1 MVQAR
6 YQYAIDV
13 MLTRL
18 RMIDADLT
26 EKNER
31 PLIRNL
37 CSRIKTAESIV
48 KKLERKEREV
58 TFETAV
64 NTLNDIAGV
73 RVVCYLSDCG
83 RSAQTERLYHCQRKK
98 LYKEAE
104 KKRLS
109 KPSSD
114 RGSAGNL
121 SG

>member
-48 KKLERKEREV
+48 KKLERNVK
-58 TFETAV
+58 
-64 NTLNDIAGV
+64 
-73 RVVCYLSDCG
+73 S
-83 RSAQTERLYHCQRKK
+83 
-98 LYKEAE
+98 
-104 KKRLS
+104 LS
-109 KPSSD
+109 KQQSI
-114 RGSAGNL
+114 L
-121 SG
+121 

>member
-37 CSRIKTAESIV
+37 WRD
-48 KKLERKEREV
+48 
-58 TFETAV
+58 F
-64 NTLNDIAGV
+64 LNFPYFTGFPA
-73 RVVCYLSDCG
+73 
-83 RSAQTERLYHCQRKK
+83 
-98 LYKEAE
+98 
-104 KKRLS
+104 
-109 KPSSD
+109 P
-114 RGSAGNL
+114 
-121 SG
+121 